1 MNEHLILNNSNPMI
15 SLLFLLLVIG
25 GMNYAFRC
33 DIQSKQLQEQQAS
46 LEQQKLYI
54 QNLESIGM

>member
-1 MNEHLILNNSNPMI
+1 
-15 SLLFLLLVIG
+15 
-25 GMNYAFRC
+25 MNYAFRC

-54 QNLESIGM
+54 QNLESVQRDVRAFRHDFKNRMAGIRIQADD